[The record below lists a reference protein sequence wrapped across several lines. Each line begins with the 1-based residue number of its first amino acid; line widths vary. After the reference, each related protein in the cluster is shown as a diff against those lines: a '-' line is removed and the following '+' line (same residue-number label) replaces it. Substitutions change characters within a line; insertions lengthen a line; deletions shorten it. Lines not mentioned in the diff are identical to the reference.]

1 MPEPSTFAVHPISQ
15 LQVNVVPGNVLF
27 ELGMLAIQEQ
37 LRSEKQEQEQQKQK
51 KKHKHLFQR
60 YEHYQFYNFTNNT
73 HCSNTPLRPPL
84 PPITKV
90 VMSLPVPYKAPAH
103 SLLSSL
109 NNPIQYF
116 EYAIQQ
122 YRTAA
127 VINPSYLEAIC
138 QWGVTL
144 MHLARQFKNDGNSDY
159 DQIYEEAEQQF
170 SQVLQLR

>member
-1 MPEPSTFAVHPISQ
+1 MPEPSTFSVHFNITT
-15 LQVNVVPGNVLF
+15 QVHVVSGNTLF
-27 ELGMLAIQEQ
+27 ELGLLAIQEQ
-37 LRSEKQEQEQQKQK
+37 LRAEKHQQEQQKQK
-51 KKHKHLFQR
+51 KKHLFKR
-60 YEHYQFYNFTNNT
+60 YEHYYNRTNT
-73 HCSNTPLRPPL
+73 HCSIPLPPPL

-90 VMSLPVPYKAPAH
+90 IMPLPVPYKAPAH

-122 YRTAA
+122 YRTVA

-144 MHLARQFKNDGNSDY
+144 MHLARQFKHDGNSDY
-159 DQIYEEAEQQF
+159 EQIYDEAEQRF
-170 SQVLQLR
+170 SQVLQLRYR